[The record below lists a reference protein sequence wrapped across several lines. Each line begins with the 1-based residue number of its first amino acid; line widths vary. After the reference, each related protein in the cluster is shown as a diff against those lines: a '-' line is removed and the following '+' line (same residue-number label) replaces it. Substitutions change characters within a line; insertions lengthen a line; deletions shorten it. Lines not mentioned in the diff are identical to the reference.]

1 MSVLEVKNLKVLYSN
16 HVAIEN
22 ISFEVNEGEYVCL
35 MGENGSR
42 EKYINKN
49 NSRTN

>member
-22 ISFEVNEGEYVCL
+22 INFSVDEGEYVCL

-42 EKYINKN
+42 EKHFN
-49 NSRTN
+49 